1 MTTKLSLEVALDN
14 AFCIMNEYSNLEEG
28 YQAAFK
34 YLYNCP
40 LPPRTRSKSFREL
53 EAEFNRAST
62 EEGFQQVYEEIAEVK
77 QIALSTERQ
86 LAQIKKSIDN
96 IVWSIDVN
104 RKTLGDTRMLS
115 EAFRALKNFQDAYK

>member
-1 MTTKLSLEVALDN
+1 MTNKLKLEVALDN
-14 AFCIMNEYSNLEEG
+14 AFCIMSEYSNLEKG

-34 YLYNCP
+34 YLYTCP
-40 LPPRTRSKSFREL
+40 ITAKERNKAFREL
-53 EAEFNRAST
+53 EAEFHRAHT

-86 LAQIKKSIDN
+86 LAHIKKSIDN

-115 EAFRALKNFQDAYK
+115 EAFRALKNLQDDYK